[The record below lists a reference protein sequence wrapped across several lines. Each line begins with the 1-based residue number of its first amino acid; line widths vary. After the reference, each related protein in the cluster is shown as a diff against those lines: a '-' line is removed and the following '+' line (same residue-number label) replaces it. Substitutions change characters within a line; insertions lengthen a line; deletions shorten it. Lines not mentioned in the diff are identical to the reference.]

1 MASPAAL
8 RPSMGAIMQ
17 TCRSAVTAPKVA
29 VAAVPVRALSTSAAL
44 LKRHKYPT
52 ARVTRDN
59 SKKRGESALH
69 KSGTRWKLSVSDE
82 PLPEPVP
89 REELPPIQVDEDHG
103 LWDFFYDRE
112 TVAMAPTEHAKHGRA
127 WTVSELRKK
136 SWDDLHRLWW
146 VCVKER
152 NRIATADW
160 ERNKSELGFGNAE
173 SAQRDRMV
181 KLTMRGIKHVL
192 TERFYAW
199 EDAVKLAEQ
208 DPEIDLSNPENPY
221 KPSTFLE
228 EAEETAEGAAEASE
242 AQPTTTEIDPTTI
255 PSSKTQA
262 EAPRL

>member
-17 TCRSAVTAPKVA
+17 TCRSAATAPKVA
-29 VAAVPVRALSTSAAL
+29 VAVPARALSTSAAL

-59 SKKRGESALH
+59 SKQRGESALR

-89 REELPPIQVDEDHG
+89 REELPPIQVDENHG

-112 TVAMAPTEHAKHGRA
+112 TVAMAPLEHTKHGRA

-152 NRIATADW
+152 NRIATANW
-160 ERNKSELGFGNAE
+160 ERTKSELGFGLAE
-173 SAQRDRMV
+173 ANERDRNV
-181 KLTMRGIKHVL
+181 KQTMRGIKHVL

-228 EAEETAEGAAEASE
+228 AEETAEGAEASE
-242 AQPTTTEIDPTTI
+242 AQSTTTEIDPTTI
-255 PSSKTQA
+255 PSSKSQA
-262 EAPRL
+262 EAPRV